1 MKYEVQYNRSKFQ
14 ADTLDE
20 AHEIAA
26 SLIDP
31 SMPWTPKIIEIA
43 EEESI

>member
-20 AHEIAA
+20 ANEIAA

-31 SMPWTPKIIEIA
+31 AMPWTPKIVEITEDEA
-43 EEESI
+43 